1 MIDVCGG
8 SKWVLSVIRDR
19 LAGLRLELSQRN
31 TPTINGCHQCQK
43 RAGKRSIKSVLTVL
57 AALITITCSEVRPAQ
72 TYVKD
77 GVHLEL
83 PEGWEVFEDQISYS
97 GRAT

>member
-1 MIDVCGG
+1 MGIVCNTESSG
-8 SKWVLSVIRDR
+8 KVE
-19 LAGLRLELSQRN
+19 AGAVATQ
-31 TPTINGCHQCQK
+31 HADHK
-43 RAGKRSIKSVLTVL
+43 RMPSMPKPAGKRSIKSVLTVL